1 MQERLPVRDGS
12 LGNEHG
18 GAGVMFG
25 LLSILLASVIG
36 VIIVAVTISPSSSNG
51 NNGSSSALL
60 PFTGSVPTLPE
71 SSSASGLG
79 GEPPAGEAS
88 ACEAD
93 AKSVEIAVLAYQA
106 QNGAYP
112 APPSAWSAAT
122 YTSNYSPLTTHTSKG
137 GPYLHGAIS
146 TTHYVVEYDAAGDVW
161 VELPGQYDA
170 TYNPAHSLDV
180 SSSCADVAR

>member
-1 MQERLPVRDGS
+1 MQDSS
-12 LGNEHG
+12 LGSEHG

-51 NNGSSSALL
+51 NHGSSSALL

-71 SSSASGLG
+71 SSSAASGLG
-79 GEPPAGEAS
+79 GDPSAAEVS

-93 AKSVEIAVLAYQA
+93 AKSVSIAVLAYQA
-106 QNGAYP
+106 QNGANP
-112 APPSAWSAAT
+112 TPPSTWSGAT
-122 YTSNYSPLTTHTSKG
+122 YTANYSPLTTPASKG
-137 GPYLHGAIS
+137 GPYLRDAIS
-146 TTHYVVEYDAAGDVW
+146 TTHYVVEYDSAGHIW
-161 VELPGQYDA
+161 VEPPGQFDA

-180 SSSCADVAR
+180 STSCADVAR

>member
-1 MQERLPVRDGS
+1 MWDGS
-12 LGNEHG
+12 LGREHG

-36 VIIVAVTISPSSSNG
+36 VIIVAVTISPGSSNG
-51 NNGSSSALL
+51 NKGSSSALL

-71 SSSASGLG
+71 SSSASGLEG
-79 GEPPAGEAS
+79 DPSAGQAS

-93 AKSVEIAVLAYQA
+93 AKSVEIAVSAYQA
-106 QNGAYP
+106 QNGSYP

-122 YTSNYSPLTTHTSKG
+122 YTADYSPLTTPTSEG
-137 GPYLHGAIS
+137 GPYLRRAIS
-146 TTHYVVEYDAAGDVW
+146 TTHYVVEYDAAGHVW
-161 VELPGQYDA
+161 VEPPGQYDA

-180 SSSCADVAR
+180 SSSCAGVAR